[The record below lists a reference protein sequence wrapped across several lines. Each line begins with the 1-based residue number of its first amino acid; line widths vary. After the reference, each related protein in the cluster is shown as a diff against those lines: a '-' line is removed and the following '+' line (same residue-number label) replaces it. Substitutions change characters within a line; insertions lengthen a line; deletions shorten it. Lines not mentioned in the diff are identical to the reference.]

1 MAEAAERDPY
11 LRDHPPRVTWPGGVV
26 PRRTADPGTSA
37 CGLWVAAAHRQV
49 TGRDAGP
56 ARGGPYG
63 SDLRLYAGA
72 GIPTLHYG
80 PGSPREAHGPDES
93 VPIEELV
100 IVAEVLA
107 RLLRGEEVI
116 TAYET

>member
-1 MAEAAERDPY
+1 M
-11 LRDHPPRVTWPGGVV
+11 
-26 PRRTADPGTSA
+26 
-37 CGLWVAAAHRQV
+37 
-49 TGRDAGP
+49 TGRDLGP
-56 ARGGPYG
+56 ERGAPYG

-100 IVAEVLA
+100 VAQRCGSLELGPQGRAMIRSASSIRVSYGAKTLPA
-107 RLLRGEEVI
+107 AFSSNRR
-116 TAYET
+116 TSSRP